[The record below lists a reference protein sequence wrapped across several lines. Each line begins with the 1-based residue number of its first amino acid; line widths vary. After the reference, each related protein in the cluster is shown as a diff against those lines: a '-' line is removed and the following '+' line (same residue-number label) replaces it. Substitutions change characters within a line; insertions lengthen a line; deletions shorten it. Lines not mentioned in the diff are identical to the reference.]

1 MSTSHFINE
10 ADNVVRDAISGLLL
24 CSAGK
29 LAVIDEFPTVV
40 VRNDWEA
47 DRVALISGGGSGHEP
62 SHAGLV
68 GEGLLTAAVCGDLFA
83 SPTVHEVLAAIR
95 RVASREH
102 GAVLI
107 VKSYTGD
114 RLNFALAMERARLM
128 GFPVEMIVVEDD
140 VALPDVS
147 RARGIAG
154 TLFVHKICGYLAQQ
168 REPLARIVAVGR
180 AVAASARSMGVAL
193 SSCSV
198 PGRPSDNR
206 IRDGFMEVGMGIH
219 GEKGASTQPVEN
231 VDAIVAAIATRLLEG
246 RESRARFACILN
258 NLGGTSVL
266 EMSIVAAAL
275 VRSPLSPYIDLL
287 VGPASLMTS
296 FAMHGFSIS
305 ILPLDDTRTLALTA
319 PVAAAAWSVA
329 REVKFLCPMVSLE
342 VMPYRS
348 ATLSSNAAME
358 RAIRAVC
365 DRLVACE
372 AELNE
377 LDRKCGDG
385 DTGTAIATGCR
396 AVLCDLGIMD
406 LANTANT
413 FETISES
420 LSRQAGGSIG
430 VLGSIFFAA
439 CAKALHNDLPLVDA
453 LIDGHERLSQCGG
466 ARVGDRTLLDALV
479 PALQALRG
487 GASLQQAAAA
497 AQAGADSTAKI
508 ARARAGRSEY
518 VGELTGIADPG
529 AVAIAAAFKAVADA
543 AEQ

>member
-1 MSTSHFINE
+1 MNKAE
-10 ADNVVRDAISGLLL
+10 DVVRDAIGGLLL
-24 CSAGK
+24 CSGGTLSA
-29 LAVIDEFPTVV
+29 IDEFPNVV
-40 VRNDWEA
+40 VRTDWEA

-68 GEGLLTAAVCGDLFA
+68 SEGLLTAAVCGDLFA

-95 RVASREH
+95 RVTSREH

-154 TLFVHKICGYLAQQ
+154 TLFVHKICGHLAQE
-168 REPLARIVAVGR
+168 RAPLARIVAVGR
-180 AVAASARSMGVAL
+180 AVAASVRSIGVAL
-193 SSCSV
+193 TSCSV

-231 VDAIVAAIATRLLEG
+231 VDAIVASMATRLLEG
-246 RESRARFACILN
+246 RESGVRFACLLN

-266 EMSIVAAAL
+266 EMSIIAAAL
-275 VRSPLSPYIDLL
+275 LRSPLAPHVALL

-305 ILPLDDTRTLALTA
+305 ILPLDSERVVALTA
-319 PVAAAAWSVA
+319 PVAAPAWSVA
-329 REVKFLCPMVSLE
+329 RELKGCSPMVSLE
-342 VMPYRS
+342 EIPYRS

-358 RAIRAVC
+358 RVIRAVC

-385 DTGTAIATGCR
+385 DTGTAIANGCR
-396 AVLCDLGIMD
+396 GVLCDVGTMD
-406 LANTANT
+406 LANTPNT
-413 FETISES
+413 FESISES

-439 CAKALHNDLPLVDA
+439 CAKALLNDLPLIDA

-479 PALQALRG
+479 PALQALRE

-529 AVAIAAAFKAVADA
+529 AVAVATAFKAVADA